1 MAAVRRIKVLLV
13 DDHVLLRQGLRTLL
27 ECCPDLDIVGEA
39 SDGEE
44 AIHCIASLRPSVVV
58 MDINMPK
65 MDGIVAT
72 RLIKN
77 QHPHVAVVG
86 LSLNT
91 DGQHAETMVK
101 AGAVEVVTK
110 EKAVD
115 DLYASIRRA
124 VVRDNPSAPGAL

>member
-1 MAAVRRIKVLLV
+1 M
-13 DDHVLLRQGLRTLL
+13 LRQGLRTLL

-65 MDGIVAT
+65 MNGIEAT

-77 QHPHVAVVG
+77 QHPHIAVVG

-91 DGQHAETMVK
+91 DGHHVETMVK

-124 VVRDNPSAPGAL
+124 VVRDIPSASGASS